1 MSASALSP
9 ARGVRSVFALW
20 VVAALT
26 VAVSGALASL
36 PPPAVPVLIWSPVL
50 LSVWAWRRVPAVRAF
65 ADGIDLRAAVL
76 YHLVRVVFG
85 GLFLWEMR
93 AGRLPAAFAMIAGP
107 GDIAAGLLA
116 LPAAWIITRAG
127 ETPAQAR
134 ARVERLRVRRHP
146 RGLRLRAADAVPR
159 ARPALLRADAHAPL
173 RHAARAGGAADPAH
187 APADLPAS
195 GPGPSVGADVGDRRR
210 RLGPTRSG
218 RGAAPVGG
226 QILRPR
232 FVRGERGVFRLGV
245 TLTPVLD
252 GGVTVPEVVTVLRHR
267 RSTRAPPG
275 LPLGRNRRR
284 AVRRRATP
292 QGQHHQPHR
301 CSHHCTSLSSRWT
314 HAAHSTVRAEAP
326 EALFSAPRGR
336 ALRAAGE

>member
-50 LSVWAWRRVPAVRAF
+50 LAVWAWRRVSAVRAF

-127 ETPAQAR
+127 ETPRKLALAWNVFALVDIHAVFVSAQRMLFLERDLRFFALMRTLPYATLPVLVVPLILLTHLLIFQRLGQAR
-134 ARVERLRVRRHP
+134 R
-146 RGLRLRAADAVPR
+146 
-159 ARPALLRADAHAPL
+159 
-173 RHAARAGGAADPAH
+173 
-187 APADLPAS
+187 
-195 GPGPSVGADVGDRRR
+195 
-210 RLGPTRSG
+210 
-218 RGAAPVGG
+218 
-226 QILRPR
+226 
-232 FVRGERGVFRLGV
+232 
-245 TLTPVLD
+245 
-252 GGVTVPEVVTVLRHR
+252 
-267 RSTRAPPG
+267 
-275 LPLGRNRRR
+275 
-284 AVRRRATP
+284 
-292 QGQHHQPHR
+292 
-301 CSHHCTSLSSRWT
+301 
-314 HAAHSTVRAEAP
+314 
-326 EALFSAPRGR
+326 
-336 ALRAAGE
+336 